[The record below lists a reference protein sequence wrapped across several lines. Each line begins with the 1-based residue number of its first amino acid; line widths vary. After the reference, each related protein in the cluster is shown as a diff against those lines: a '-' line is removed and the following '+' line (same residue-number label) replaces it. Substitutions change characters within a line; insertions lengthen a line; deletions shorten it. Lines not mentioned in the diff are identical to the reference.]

1 MGRNGAINMTT
12 ATVDK
17 EGVTILFDDDDEIQF
32 VLQLMRGSK

>member
-1 MGRNGAINMTT
+1 MAT
-12 ATVDK
+12 ATIDT